1 MESNAP
7 VIAPHKRFHFEF
19 LLPFLFRPGPT
30 FQKVVLKRG
39 TWLTPL
45 LLLSLLTFVRVM
57 LAPQPVSSL
66 PVVDPNTVPQPGA
79 GPSGKG
85 GYVPQGD
92 DSLISARP
100 QSGGG
105 GGGQG
110 EAMPVEASSGAGAG
124 NIFSAVTSTL
134 GVWLG
139 WLLLSVLLYVGMVIN
154 GSNNSFTETL
164 NLTAWASLPLA
175 LRQIVMLVAALV
187 MPSIGQNPTGLAAL
201 VSSLSG
207 PLGMFLSPLLK
218 QVDVYLIW
226 QAVLIVIGLRQVSPL
241 ALRRIVGVT
250 LAALVLFLTLGAVP
264 GFLGAILAQLVAPVP
279 SGY

>member
-7 VIAPHKRFHFEF
+7 VVATHKRFHFEF
-19 LLPFLFRPGPT
+19 LLPFLFRPRST
-30 FQKVVLKRG
+30 FQKVVLKRR

-45 LLLSLLTFVRVM
+45 LLLSLLTFVRVL
-57 LAPQPVSSL
+57 LAPQPVSAV
-66 PVVDPNTVPQPGA
+66 PVPDPSVPQPGM
-79 GPSGKG
+79 GPAGKG
-85 GYVPQGD
+85 GYIPQGND
-92 DSLISARP
+92 ALISARP

-105 GGGQG
+105 GAVEG
-110 EAMPVEASSGAGAG
+110 EGMPVEASSGIEFA
-124 NIFSAVTSTL
+124 NIFSAISSTF
-134 GVWLG
+134 GVWVG

-187 MPSIGQNPTGLAAL
+187 MPSFGTSPTGLAAL

-226 QAVLIVIGLRQVSPL
+226 QAILIAIGLRQVSPL
-241 ALRRIVGVT
+241 ALRRIIGIT
-250 LAALVLFLTLGAVP
+250 LAALILFLLLGAVP
-264 GFLGAILAQLVAPVP
+264 GFLGAILAQLTAPVP